1 MSVAELAQHIK
12 DLKKESKKQAKRK
25 QKNGKVGGSN
35 WVEKQYKDKKS
46 QQQQPT
52 TIKIKKSKSI
62 EGSIQK
68 LIEQAEQPKPKNK
81 PQNKTTKQ
89 KIKKKQIKSI
99 SHEQLPIETSISTST
114 TTTASIPASSAAERL
129 VTILA
134 SFKAL
139 KLCIEAGGDPTN
151 PDSVGYEIPTEN
163 EIALGLSFI
172 RKQVTTFETRAWAVA
187 RAGGVGSIAVLVYHY
202 VTVRVFN
209 NKMF

>member
-1 MSVAELAQHIK
+1 DKSTWQFFDDEETLYFTEAPRRRRATSAPSNAGHDGITGPKKTNIDDMSVSELAQHIK

-81 PQNKTTKQ
+81 PQNKTTK
-89 KIKKKQIKSI
+89 KLKKKQIKSI
-99 SHEQLPIETSISTST
+99 SHEQLPIETSISTTTT

-151 PDSVGYEIPTEN
+151 P
-163 EIALGLSFI
+163 
-172 RKQVTTFETRAWAVA
+172 
-187 RAGGVGSIAVLVYHY
+187 
-202 VTVRVFN
+202 
-209 NKMF
+209 